1 MMSIVSSSVEQTRA
15 LGERLGR
22 LVFPGALIALMGDLG
37 AGKTAF
43 AQGLAKGLGVLGPV
57 PSPTFVL
64 VQVHE
69 GGRLPLWHAD
79 FYRLGD
85 ESELDALGIFERGPA
100 VLVAEWADRFPFRE
114 DHLEIRINDAAEGRI
129 IDLCGHGRAYEA
141 LAQQLTS

>member
-1 MMSIVSSSVEQTRA
+1 MKSIHSTSVEQTQA
-15 LGERLGR
+15 IGERLGR
-22 LVFPGALIALMGDLG
+22 ALFPGAFVALIGDLG

-43 AQGLAKGLGVLGPV
+43 SQGIARGLGIRGRV

-85 ESELDALGIFERGPA
+85 ESELETLGFDERGDA
-100 VLVAEWADRFPFRE
+100 VLVAEWADRFVVASDR
-114 DHLEIRINDAAEGRI
+114 LEVRITEVGEGRRI
-129 IDLCGHGRAYEA
+129 EA
-141 LAQQLTS
+141 QGYGAAHDQLEVCFAE